1 MQKDKSKDKRRMTTR
16 DIRLRKLERLKK
28 RERENNNKIKKMK
41 DTYKKSQKER
51 KRKRDRQDLLNSYK
65 KIHTIFTNQQKA
77 IQYAYEQFSDF
88 DNAAYKQKLLKSYNT
103 IHSIHKNQQ
112 KAIQYAYEQFS
123 DFENAAY
130 KQKLLKSYNTIH
142 SIHKNQQKAI
152 QYAYEQFSDFD
163 AVYKQKLLK
172 SYNTIHS
179 IFVNQQK
186 HIQSALKYFK
196 EKTPPPAQT
205 ELTQATPVNP
215 SSPQKND
222 LENLIITINK
232 TQTVD
237 NMENVMKLLGML
249 KNYENSKA
257 LSLVIMASLTFIN
270 NNRSDPNLGEL
281 IEKLNEILGPSIHI
295 SPSIIENDKQKNALL
310 KMVQDKEIINLYS
323 QPE

>member
-1 MQKDKSKDKRRMTTR
+1 MSQYVNNVNLKQKSGQTS
-16 DIRLRKLERLKK
+16 
-28 RERENNNKIKKMK
+28 
-41 DTYKKSQKER
+41 YK
-51 KRKRDRQDLLNSYK
+51 QDLLNTYK
-65 KIHTIFTNQQKA
+65 KIHSIFTAQQKA
-77 IQYAYEQFSDF
+77 IQYAYVKFSDF
-88 DNAAYKQKLLKSYNT
+88 DAVYKQNLLKSYNT

-123 DFENAAY
+123 DFDAVY

-205 ELTQATPVNP
+205 ELTPVIP

-323 QPE
+323 QQE

>member
-1 MQKDKSKDKRRMTTR
+1 MSQYVNNVNLKQKSGQTS
-16 DIRLRKLERLKK
+16 
-28 RERENNNKIKKMK
+28 
-41 DTYKKSQKER
+41 YK
-51 KRKRDRQDLLNSYK
+51 QDLLNTYK
-65 KIHTIFTNQQKA
+65 KIHSIFTAQQKT
-77 IQYAYEQFSDF
+77 IQSAYV
-88 DNAAYKQKLLKSYNT
+88 K
-103 IHSIHKNQQ
+103 
-112 KAIQYAYEQFS
+112 FS

-205 ELTQATPVNP
+205 ELTPVIP

-323 QPE
+323 QQE